1 MARRDARYALKR
13 DLQGLTGDHGGL
25 TGLGDDDHAQYH
37 TDARGDARYYT
48 QAQINGRVLND
59 LSDVN
64 VGTPGA
70 GEDGYSLVWDNANSW
85 FDLVDLGGGAPPTL
99 TFAYSG
105 GAVTDIT
112 GTGVDL
118 DFTYNGDG
126 SVNTIVD
133 NVASITRTFAYNGDG
148 TVSTITVS

>member
-25 TGLGDDDHAQYH
+25 TGLGDDDHPQYH
-37 TDARGDARYYT
+37 NNTRGDARYYT
-48 QAQINGRVLND
+48 QGQIDGRVLDN
-59 LSDVN
+59 LADVN

-70 GEDGYSLVWDNANSW
+70 GDDGKSVTWDNATAR
-85 FDLVDLGGGAPPTL
+85 FVLTDVGGNPVTL

-105 GAVTDIT
+105 GNVSDIT

-126 SVNTIVD
+126 TVNTIVD
-133 NVASITRTFAYNGDG
+133 NENSVTRTFAYNGDG
-148 TVSTITVS
+148 TVSTITVT

>member
-25 TGLGDDDHAQYH
+25 TGLNDDDHPQYH
-37 TDARGDARYYT
+37 TDARGDSRYYT
-48 QAQINGRVLND
+48 QAVIDGRVLND
-59 LSDVN
+59 LADVN

-70 GEDGYSLVWDNANSW
+70 GEDGKGVTWDNATSRFVLTDVGVSNP
-85 FDLVDLGGGAPPTL
+85 VTL

-105 GAVTDIT
+105 GNVSDIT

-126 SVNTIVD
+126 TVNTIVD
-133 NVASITRTFAYNGDG
+133 NTDSVTRTFAYNGDG
-148 TVSTITVS
+148 TVSTITVT